1 MSEEL
6 NNEVDPKNNEVIT
19 EETDNTPQYTELELK
34 ALDEG
39 WRPKDEWEGDPDQW
53 IDAGEYVRRGPL
65 FEKIDALNRQAKENN
80 KAMKALQDHLEKVR
94 QGEYKAH
101 LESLRLEKKEAL
113 EEGDADR
120 LIEIDEKIAE
130 AKANEKIEKL
140 EAKQEAKQPDPRFV
154 AWVGKNPWYISDPE
168 LQSFA
173 DEVGIIY
180 KNRNPDLD
188 PVEVLDY
195 VSKRVQKEYPDKFK
209 NERKTRPNIVEGSGA
224 PAASKKKDTF
234 ELTDEERKAMHI
246 IVRTGALTEAEYIA
260 DLKKIKGIKE

>member
-1 MSEEL
+1 MSEVL
-6 NNEVDPKNNEVIT
+6 NEEVSHEDNEVIT
-19 EETDNTPQYTELELK
+19 EPTDNTPQYSDLELK
-34 ALDEG
+34 ALEEG

-65 FEKIDALNRQAKENN
+65 FEKIDSLNRQAKENN
-80 KAMKALQDHLEKVR
+80 KVIKALQEHLEKVR

-101 LESLRLEKKEAL
+101 LEALRLEKKEAL

-130 AKANEKIEKL
+130 AKATEKIEKL
-140 EAKQEAKQPDPRFV
+140 EAKQEASQPDPRFV
-154 AWVGKNPWYISDPE
+154 AWVNKNPWYINDQE

-180 KNRNPDLD
+180 KNRNPDTD
-188 PVEVLDY
+188 PTDVLEY

-209 NERKTRPNIVEGSGA
+209 NERKARPNIVEGSGA
-224 PAASKKKDTF
+224 PTTKKKDTF
-234 ELTDEERKAMHI
+234 ELSDEERKAMHI